1 VILAGTVDPK
11 LRPLNPTDY
20 PDSFPAWTASMLFSV
35 TMSQLFLCYAPMAL
49 FLRLFGRPAVAI
61 ILTILL
67 GVFLLGL
74 QLDAASFQLDLLFT
88 LWLIAIRATLG
99 FAGAYLFLRGGLLLG
114 TTWAFLLE
122 CRLLLY

>member
-1 VILAGTVDPK
+1 
-11 LRPLNPTDY
+11 
-20 PDSFPAWTASMLFSV
+20 
-35 TMSQLFLCYAPMAL
+35 MAL
-49 FLRLFGRPAVAI
+49 FLRLFGHPTVAI

-74 QLDAASFQLDLLFT
+74 QLDAASFQVDLPFT
-88 LWLIAIRATLG
+88 LWLIVIRAALG
-99 FAGAYLFLRGGLLLG
+99 LAGAYLFLRGGLFLG